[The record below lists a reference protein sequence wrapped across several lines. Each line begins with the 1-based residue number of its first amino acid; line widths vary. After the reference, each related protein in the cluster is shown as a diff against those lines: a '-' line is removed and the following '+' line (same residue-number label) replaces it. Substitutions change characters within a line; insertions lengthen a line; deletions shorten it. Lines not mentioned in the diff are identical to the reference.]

1 MQNKGV
7 IKFFA
12 ILFALVCLFQLSFTF
27 FSSRVEQKAKEYSLS
42 AEAKNLAIK
51 MAQGDQLRE
60 VVLLDSISKARE
72 RFYLDSIASEPV
84 YNILVRK
91 YSYKDVKE
99 REINLG
105 LDLKGGMNV
114 IMEVSVVDIIRALS
128 GYSTDSTFNKALVLA
143 REKQKNSNADY
154 VTLFAESFKE
164 LDPNASLAAIFQT
177 VELKERV
184 KFNSTNDEVISVI
197 REETSGAIDRTFNIL
212 RTRIDRFGVAQPNIQ
227 RLQTA
232 GRILIELPGIK
243 EPERV
248 RKLLQGSAKLEF
260 WETYKFPEIYQYF
273 TDANGK
279 LREFNK
285 QLEKGIAVN
294 ETADSNAAATAN
306 VDTTAAV
313 AAVDG
318 DTATKADTSLLAK
331 LGDSASIDKGKSN
344 FEDYARENPLFAYL
358 NPAFYQNESG
368 QYAPFESAR
377 VGSAFIKDT
386 ARVNNMLKRV
396 KSVFPPSLK
405 LLWTVKPEPNRKDI
419 LDLIAIKVKSR
430 DGKAPLGGDV
440 IVDARQ
446 DVNPSNGGVEVS
458 MAMNGEGARVWK
470 NLTADNIGN
479 QIAIVLDDYVYSYP
493 NVNQEIAGGRSSISG
508 GGMTI
513 EEAQDLANILK
524 AGKLPA
530 PAHIVQ
536 EAVVGP
542 SLGKEAIDAGMNS
555 FILAFVLVLLYMV
568 LYYNKAGFVADT
580 ALLINIFF
588 LFGVLASFGATLT
601 LPGIAG
607 IVLTMGMA
615 VDANVI
621 IYERIIEEVRA
632 GKGLRLALN
641 DGYKNAYSAIID
653 GNATTLLTAIIL
665 YIFGSGPIQGFATT
679 LIIGLV
685 TSLFTSILISRV
697 IFVWLLDKNKN
708 ISFDNKFTRGFLA
721 NTKFDFIG
729 LRNKAYILSISL
741 FLIAVISLAFKGLNF
756 GVDFTGGR
764 TYIVRF
770 DQNVKVADVRQVLTT
785 EFGEAPEVK
794 SFGPETQ
801 VKITTKYMVERED
814 AAVDSIIETKLYT
827 ALNPMYASPISIN
840 DFNSSA
846 NDGSGTIGILTS
858 QKVGPTI
865 AYDIKRN
872 AVLAVIFALIG
883 IFTYI
888 AIRFK
893 KWQYGLGGVV
903 SLFHDTVII
912 LGLFSLFHGILP
924 FNLEVG
930 QDFIAAILTIIGYSI
945 NDTVIIFDRIREYVT
960 LHPKRDLKDNMNGA
974 INSTLARTMNTAG
987 TTLIVLLI
995 IFIFG
1000 GEIIRG
1006 FTFALL
1012 MGILFGTYSSVF
1024 NASPIAFDL
1033 INYQKKKAAE
1043 KAALKR

>member
-12 ILFALVCLFQLSFTF
+12 ILFALVCLFQLSFTY
-27 FSSRVEQKAKEYSLS
+27 FSARVERKAKEYALS
-42 AEAKNLAIK
+42 ADAKQLAVK

-60 VVLLDSISKARE
+60 VLMFDSISKARE
-72 RFYLDSIASEPV
+72 RFFLDSISGEPV

-91 YSYKDVKE
+91 YTYKDVKE
-99 REINLG
+99 RELNLG

-114 IMEVSVVDIIRALS
+114 IMEVSVVDIIKALS
-128 GYSTDSTFNKALVLA
+128 GHNPDSTFNKALVLA
-143 REKQKNSNADY
+143 QEKQKSSNANY

-164 LDPNASLAAIFQT
+164 LDPNASLAAIFST
-177 VELKERV
+177 VELKDRI
-184 KFNSTNDEVISVI
+184 KYNSTNDEVISVI
-197 REETSGAIDRTFNIL
+197 REETNGAIDRTFNIL
-212 RTRIDRFGVAQPNIQ
+212 STRINRFGVAQPNIQ

-260 WETYKFPEIYQYF
+260 WETYEFTEIYQYF
-273 TDANGK
+273 TDANTR
-279 LREFNK
+279 LREYEK
-285 QLEKGIAVN
+285 QIESGLATGNDTVGIASAGDSAIAKVN
-294 ETADSNAAATAN
+294 S
-306 VDTTAAV
+306 DTTV
-313 AAVDG
+313 AS
-318 DTATKADTSLLAK
+318 ADTSLLAK
-331 LGDSASIDKGKSN
+331 LGDSSTVENDQSKFANYK
-344 FEDYARENPLFAYL
+344 RENPLYAYL
-358 NPAFYQNESG
+358 NLAFYQNE
-368 QYAPFESAR
+368 QQAFVPYKSAR
-377 VGSAFIKDT
+377 VGSSFIKDT
-386 ARVNNMLKRV
+386 ARVNGMLKKV
-396 KSVFPPSLK
+396 KSIFPASLR
-405 LLWTVKPEPNRKDI
+405 LYWTVKPDPSRKDI

-440 IVDARQ
+440 IVEARQ
-446 DVNPSNGGVEVS
+446 DVSPTNGGVEVS
-458 MAMNGEGARVWK
+458 MAMNSEGARIWK
-470 NLTADNIGN
+470 NLTADNIGR
-479 QIAIVLDDYVYSYP
+479 QIAIVLDNYVYSYP
-493 NVNQEIAGGRSSISG
+493 NVNQEIEGGRSSITG

-555 FILAFVLVLLYMV
+555 FILAFVLVLIYMV
-568 LYYNKAGFVADT
+568 LYYNKAGFIADS
-580 ALLINIFF
+580 ALMINMFF

-621 IYERIIEEVRA
+621 IYERIIEEIRA
-632 GKGLRLALN
+632 GKGLRLAVD
-641 DGYKNAYSAIID
+641 DGYKHAYSAIID

-665 YIFGSGPIQGFATT
+665 FVFGSGPIQGFATT
-679 LIIGLV
+679 LIIGLI
-685 TSLFTSILISRV
+685 TSMFTAILVSRLV
-697 IFVWLLDKNKN
+697 FVWYLDHNKKV
-708 ISFDNKFTRGFLA
+708 SFDNKFTRGFLS

-729 LRNKAYILSISL
+729 LRNKAYIFSIAL
-741 FLIAVISLAFKGLNF
+741 LVISVGSLAIKGLNY

-770 DQNVKVADVRQVLTT
+770 DQDVRVDKVRKVLAD
-785 EFGEAPEVK
+785 EFGESPEVK
-794 SFGPETQ
+794 TFGPDNQ
-801 VKITTKYMVERED
+801 VKITTKYMV
-814 AAVDSIIETKLYT
+814 DSDNSKTDSLIATKLYK
-827 ALNPMYASPISIN
+827 ALGPLYKNKIN
-840 DFNSSA
+840 SGEFTSTS
-846 NDGSGTIGILTS
+846 GSETVGIGILNS

-872 AVLAVIFALIG
+872 AILAVIFSLIG

-903 SLFHDTVII
+903 SLFHDTIII
-912 LGLFSLFHGILP
+912 LGLFSLFHSILP

-945 NDTVIIFDRIREYVT
+945 NDTVIIFDRIREYTT
-960 LHPKRDLKDNMNGA
+960 LHPKRDLQENMNGA
-974 INSTLARTMNTAG
+974 INNTLARTMNTAG
-987 TTLIVLLI
+987 TTMVVLIV

-1000 GEIIRG
+1000 GETIRG
-1006 FTFALL
+1006 FTFALT
-1012 MGILFGTYSSVF
+1012 MGVLFGTYSSVF

-1033 INYQKKKAAE
+1033 IKRQQKKAAE
-1043 KAALKR
+1043 KAALGR

>member
-12 ILFALVCLFQLSFTF
+12 ILFALVCLFQLSFTY
-27 FSSRVEQKAKEYSLS
+27 FSGRVERKAKEYALS
-42 AEAKNLAIK
+42 AEAKQLAVK

-60 VVLLDSISKARE
+60 LLLFDSISKSRE
-72 RFYLDSIASEPV
+72 RFYLDSIAGEPV
-84 YNILVRK
+84 YNLLVRK
-91 YSYKDVKE
+91 YTYKDVKE
-99 REINLG
+99 RELNLG

-114 IMEVSVVDIIRALS
+114 IMEVSVVDIIRSLS
-128 GYSTDSTFNKALVLA
+128 GNSTDSTFNKALVLA

-154 VTLFAESFKE
+154 VTLFAEAFRE
-164 LDPNASLAAIFQT
+164 LDPNASLAAIFST
-177 VELKERV
+177 VELKDRV
-184 KFNSTNDEVISVI
+184 KYNSTNDEVVSVI

-260 WETYKFPEIYQYF
+260 WETYEFPEVYQYF
-273 TDANGK
+273 TDANNK
-279 LREFNK
+279 LREYNK
-285 QLEKGIAVN
+285 QFETGADGAVA
-294 ETADSNAAATAN
+294 TDTLTPVKAAADTAIAQAKA
-306 VDTTAAV
+306 DTAASS
-313 AAVDG
+313 
-318 DTATKADTSLLAK
+318 TDTSLLAK
-331 LGDSASIDKGKSN
+331 LGDSASLDKGKSN

-358 NPAFYQNESG
+358 NPAFFQDESG
-368 QYAPFESAR
+368 QYAPFKSAR
-377 VGSAFIKDT
+377 VGSSFVKDT
-386 ARVNNMLKRV
+386 ARVNGMLKRV
-396 KSVFPPSLK
+396 KGVFPPSVK
-405 LLWTVKPEPNRKDI
+405 LLWTVKPDPTRKDI
-419 LDLIAIKVKSR
+419 LDLVAIKVKSR

-440 IVDARQ
+440 IVEARQ

-458 MAMNGEGARVWK
+458 MAMNTEGARIWK
-470 NLTADNIGN
+470 NLTADNIGR

-493 NVNQEIAGGRSSISG
+493 NVNQEIEGGRSSISG

-555 FILAFVLVLLYMV
+555 FILAFVVVLIYMV

-621 IYERIIEEVRA
+621 IYERILEEIRA
-632 GKGLRLALN
+632 GKGMRLALT

-679 LIIGLV
+679 LIIGLI
-685 TSLFTSILISRV
+685 TSLFTSILISRL
-697 IFVWLLDKNKN
+697 IFVWLLDKNKSV
-708 ISFDNKFTRGFLA
+708 SFDNKFTRGFLA
-721 NTKFDFIG
+721 FTKFDFIG
-729 LRNKAYILSISL
+729 KRKAAYIFSITIFVIALASL
-741 FLIAVISLAFKGLNF
+741 VFKGLNY

-764 TYIVRF
+764 TYIIRF
-770 DQNVKVADVRQVLTT
+770 DQDVKVADVRKVLTT
-785 EFGEAPEVK
+785 EFGETPEVK

-801 VKITTKYMVERED
+801 VKITTKYMVDRED
-814 AAVDSIIETKLYT
+814 AVVDSLIESKLYT
-827 ALNPMYASPISIN
+827 ALNPLYKNKLSTS

-846 NDGSGTIGILTS
+846 NDGSGSIGILTS

-872 AVLAVIFALIG
+872 AVLAVVFALLG
-883 IFTYI
+883 IFIYI

-960 LHPKRDLKDNMNGA
+960 IHPKRDLKENMNGA

-987 TTLIVLLI
+987 TTLIVLLV

-1006 FTFALL
+1006 FTFALF

-1033 INYQKKKAAE
+1033 INYQNRKAAA
-1043 KAALKR
+1043 KAALKK

>member
-12 ILFALVCLFQLSFTF
+12 ILFALVCLFQLSFTY
-27 FSSRVEQKAKEYSLS
+27 FSGRVERKAKEYSLS
-42 AEAKNLAIK
+42 AEAKQLAVK
-51 MAQGDQLRE
+51 MAQGDKLRE
-60 VVLLDSISKARE
+60 VVLFDSISKARE
-72 RFYLDSIASEPV
+72 RFYLDSVASEPV

-99 REINLG
+99 RELNLG

-143 REKQKNSNADY
+143 QEKQKNSNADY

-164 LDPNASLAAIFQT
+164 IDPNASLAAIFQT

-184 KFNSTNDEVISVI
+184 KFNSKNDEVISVI

-260 WETYKFPEIYQYF
+260 WETYEFPEVYQYF
-273 TDANGK
+273 TDANAK
-279 LREFNK
+279 LRDYNNHLGESLNPESG
-285 QLEKGIAVN
+285 L
-294 ETADSNAAATAN
+294 TDST
-306 VDTTAAV
+306 AV
-313 AAVDG
+313 AAT
-318 DTATKADTSLLAK
+318 DTSSVAATPADTTSSDTSLLAK
-331 LGDSASIDKGKSN
+331 LGDSASVDKGKSS

-368 QYAPFESAR
+368 QYAPFKSAR
-377 VGSAFIKDT
+377 VGSSFIKDT
-386 ARVNNMLKRV
+386 ARVNNMLKKV
-396 KSVFPPSLK
+396 ESVFPPSLK
-405 LLWTVKPEPNRKDI
+405 LLWTVKPDPTRKDI
-419 LDLIAIKVKSR
+419 LDLVAIKVKSR

-458 MAMNGEGARVWK
+458 MSMNAEGARIWK
-470 NLTADNIGN
+470 NLTADNIGH

-493 NVNQEIAGGRSSISG
+493 NVNQEISGGHSSISG

-568 LYYNKAGFVADT
+568 LYYNKAGLIADVS
-580 ALLINIFF
+580 LLINIFF

-621 IYERIIEEVRA
+621 IYERILEEVRA

-641 DGYKNAYSAIID
+641 DGYKHAYSAIID

-679 LIIGLV
+679 LIIGLI
-685 TSLFTSILISRV
+685 TSMFTAILISRV
-697 IFVWLLDKNKN
+697 IFVWLLDRNSS
-708 ISFDNKFTRGFLA
+708 ITFDNKYTRGLFSSA
-721 NTKFDFIG
+721 RFDFIG
-729 LRNKAYILSISL
+729 LRKKAYIFSIALFVIAVASLSI
-741 FLIAVISLAFKGLNF
+741 KGLNY

-764 TYIVRF
+764 TYIIRF
-770 DQNVKVADVRQVLTT
+770 DQNVKVADVRDALAK
-785 EFGEAPEVK
+785 EFGETPEVK

-801 VKITTKYMVERED
+801 VKITTKYMVEKDGAE
-814 AAVDSIIETKLYT
+814 VDSIIETKLFA
-827 ALNPMYASPISIN
+827 ALKPMYASKVEVS
-840 DFNSSA
+840 DFNNSA
-846 NDGSGTIGILTS
+846 KGEGTSIGILTS

-883 IFTYI
+883 IFIYI

-893 KWQYGLGGVV
+893 KWQYGLGGVA
-903 SLFHDTVII
+903 SLFHDTIII

-960 LHPKRDLKDNMNGA
+960 IHPKRDMKENMNGA

-987 TTLIVLLI
+987 TTLIVLLV

-1000 GEIIRG
+1000 GDIIRG

-1012 MGILFGTYSSVF
+1012 MGVLFGTYSSVF

-1033 INYQKKKAAE
+1033 INYQNKRAAE